1 MLMTCLN
8 ERVVCVVFFV
18 QSGLAFAGGA
28 AIDSPGTMTVAN
40 IAILPVEVVPPI
52 PAPGSYLQR
61 YEMEHSSNQGV
72 PFYTQIE
79 NFYSVQLKH
88 DFRFG
93 AANTTPTPGAA
104 TQPASNV
111 LRLSPSTAPQLS
123 IVQSANAT
131 LTLGA
136 GPQRRLSLTVDDWVF
151 SATARI
157 AVLHSHSTGATLFVR
172 HGF

>member
-1 MLMTCLN
+1 M
-8 ERVVCVVFFV
+8 
-18 QSGLAFAGGA
+18 
-28 AIDSPGTMTVAN
+28 
-40 IAILPVEVVPPI
+40 EVVPPI
-52 PAPGSYLQR
+52 PQPGRYLQH
-61 YEMEHSSNQGV
+61 YEMEHSSNQGG

-79 NFYSVQLKH
+79 NFYSVRLEH
-88 DFRFG
+88 DFRLG
-93 AANTTPTPGAA
+93 AGNATPTLTPTPGAA
-104 TQPASNV
+104 AQPAASNV

-131 LTLGA
+131 LTLGT

-157 AVLHSHSTGATLFVR
+157 AVFHSNSTGATLFVR